1 MPDALI
7 YLLCTLAYLG
17 LAVWLWPGRPGCC
30 RTDLL
35 TRLLPIFPLALHLYL
50 LDAGIFPGAGIH
62 LGFSTSL
69 SAVAAL
75 TVLTYAAA
83 TWRYH
88 LAGVQGFVMA
98 FAAASVAI
106 EAISPQSHALTHSGS
121 ALFRAHL
128 AMAFSA
134 YSLFTI
140 AALHALLIAL
150 AEKHLHKAVP
160 PTIVA
165 GLPPLLTLERLLFR
179 MIQVGFL
186 LLTLTLA
193 SGILFSEEIFGQA
206 MPFNHKTV
214 FGVTSWLI
222 FAALLWGRHL
232 YGWRGRTAISW
243 TLAGF
248 MSLMLAYVGVKFV
261 LEVLLGRG

>member
-7 YLLCTLAYLG
+7 YLLCTLSYLG
-17 LAVWLWPGRPGCC
+17 LAYWFWPGRPGCC
-30 RTDLL
+30 RTDSVP
-35 TRLLPIFPLALHLYL
+35 RLLPMVPLALHFYL
-50 LDAGIFPGAGIH
+50 LNVGIFPGVGIH

-83 TWRYH
+83 SWRYH
-88 LAGVQGFVMA
+88 LGGVQGFVML
-98 FAAASVAI
+98 FAAISVLI
-106 EAISPQSHALTHSGS
+106 EAISPASPALTHSSSG
-121 ALFRAHL
+121 LFRAHL
-128 AMAFSA
+128 VAAFAA

-160 PTIVA
+160 PTVVA
-165 GLPPLLTLERLLFR
+165 GLPPLLTLEKLLFR

-193 SGILFSEEIFGQA
+193 SGILFSEEIFGQP

-214 FGVTSWLI
+214 FGVASWLI
-222 FAALLWGRHL
+222 FAALLWGRRI
-232 YGWRGRTAISW
+232 YGWRGRTAIYW

-261 LEVLLGRG
+261 LEVLLGR